1 MTSPNLNNPIVD
13 KFGLLQQAWY
23 LYFQGLFKGI
33 IGNAAPLI
41 VVTTTGG
48 SPPSNAD
55 AAAAG
60 IQIGQ
65 MYTTNND
72 PHAVYIRLV

>member
-23 LYFQGLFKGI
+23 LYFQGLFQGS
-33 IGNAAPLI
+33 IGGALPLI
-41 VVTTTGG
+41 SVTT
-48 SPPSNAD
+48 PSNAN

-60 IQIGQ
+60 VRIGQ
-65 MYTTNND
+65 MYTSSAD
-72 PHAVYIRLV
+72 PAPVYIRTA